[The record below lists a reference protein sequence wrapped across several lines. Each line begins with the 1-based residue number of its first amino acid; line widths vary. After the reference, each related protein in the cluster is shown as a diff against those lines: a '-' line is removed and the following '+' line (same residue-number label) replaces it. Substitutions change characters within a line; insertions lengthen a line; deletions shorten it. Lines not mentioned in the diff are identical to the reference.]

1 MGFERYFL
9 GEGIS
14 KMKKFFVLICFVV
27 FGSITLSMSAWNPIS
42 WLLNRQPSKPTV
54 IRRGDYTYLKN
65 YCSWLIK
72 KKMQDHN
79 VKGLSIALVDNQ
91 EIIWAKGFGYADIA
105 NQIPATRKTVYN
117 IGSISKLFT
126 ATAVMQ
132 LVGKGLI
139 DLDIPIQTYL
149 PEFSI
154 KSHFDQSKYPPI
166 TARNLMTHHSGLS
179 ELYMNGSRFNE
190 YAPVEEIS
198 FSSFLSDLKNDY
210 LYFPPNLIFS
220 YSNIGFT
227 ILGALVEKISEQNFV
242 KYVDENIF
250 APCDMS
256 NSSFAHNE
264 KNIPLLAKGYNE
276 NEEVVPEALAS
287 HYPAGSVSSNVLDLS
302 NFARTILAGGSFDG
316 NQILPSS
323 RLNEML
329 TIQNNDNE
337 LDGDF
342 KIGLGW
348 WRWFPE
354 ARDYMGNVAHHGGN
368 LAGFPSMFLLS
379 TDHKLGVIVLEN
391 SDSEEIQ
398 EYFQWEFPLKVLE
411 LAIET
416 KKGLK
421 APAQIK
427 RKYGEISLPE
437 SELRK
442 YIGTYSMKSG
452 VNEIEI
458 KDKKLYLKTE
468 NENHYLIPCANGMF
482 SVRNADDKNM
492 YLSFAMVSVHRNTY
506 EVIFEH
512 KDNIKY
518 LYGIKV
524 IVNPATETW
533 RNRAGEYEII
543 NAKPNDYDSN
553 ENINKIELTIDQNNI
568 LILKINE
575 DSKIMLS
582 PVSDVLAILYND
594 GPKPNGDTIQVIRRD
609 SEELLFW
616 SGYELR
622 KKRAE

>member
-9 GEGIS
+9 GEGIN
-14 KMKKFFVLICFVV
+14 KMKKFFVLISFVV
-27 FGSITLSMSAWNPIS
+27 FGPIILSMSS
-42 WLLNRQPSKPTV
+42 CLLNRQPSKPTV

-72 KKMQDHN
+72 KKMTEHN

-91 EIIWAKGFGYADIA
+91 EIIWAKGFGYADVA
-105 NQIPATRKTVYN
+105 NQIPATRETVYH

-132 LVGKGLI
+132 LVAKGLI
-139 DLDIPIQTYL
+139 DLDEPIQTYL

-227 ILGALVEKISEQNFV
+227 ILGALVEKISGQNFV
-242 KYVDENIF
+242 EYVDENIF
-250 APCDMS
+250 APCDMRI
-256 NSSFAHNE
+256 SSFAHNE
-264 KNIPLLAKGYNE
+264 KNIPKLAKGHNKDE
-276 NEEVVPEALAS
+276 KVVPEALAS
-287 HYPAGSVSSNVLDLS
+287 TYPAGSVSSNVLDLS
-302 NFARTILAGGSFDG
+302 NFAKTVFAGGKFG
-316 NQILPSS
+316 ENQILPPSE
-323 RLNEML
+323 LNEML

-337 LDGDF
+337 LDGDIKF
-342 KIGLGW
+342 GLGW
-348 WRWFPE
+348 WRWFSG
-354 ARDYMGNVAHHGGN
+354 AKDYIGNVAHHGGD
-368 LAGFPSMFLLS
+368 LAGFLSMFLLS

-391 SDSEEIQ
+391 SNSEEIW
-398 EYFQWEFPLKVLE
+398 EYFQEEFALEVLE

-416 KKGLK
+416 KKGLR
-421 APAQIK
+421 APAQRK
-427 RKYGEISLPE
+427 RKYREISLPE
-437 SELRK
+437 SEFIK
-442 YIGTYSMKSG
+442 YIGTYSMSSG
-452 VNEIEI
+452 VNKIEIENE
-458 KDKKLYLKTE
+458 KLYLKTE
-468 NENHYLIPCANGMF
+468 NENHYLIPYANGMF
-482 SVRNADDKNM
+482 SVRNADYKDM
-492 YLSFAMVSVHRNTY
+492 YLSFAMVSIHRNTY
-506 EVIFEH
+506 KVIFAH

-518 LYGIKV
+518 LFGIKV
-524 IVNPATETW
+524 TVNPATETW
-533 RNRAGEYEII
+533 RNRTGEYEII
-543 NAKPNDYDSN
+543 NAKPNDYDFN
-553 ENINKIELTIDQNNI
+553 EFKKIELTINQDNI
-568 LILKINE
+568 LILKLKIGE
-575 DSKIMLS
+575 DEDNKTMLS
-582 PVSDVLAILYND
+582 PISDVLARSYND

-622 KKRAE
+622 KKRAK